1 MSTTVDVG
9 VDLGTTVT
17 KAVALDGAR
26 RVVARASLPTP
37 WERPRA
43 EWCERDPADAVATVD
58 RLLANL
64 VRLAGDVHVR
74 SIGFCS
80 IAETGSLVDAG
91 GSPVSRLLAWHD
103 PRGGRQAATLDPA
116 LAAVLPS
123 RTGLAVSAVA
133 TFFKLLWWRDEAG
146 LDLAGLQWLG
156 LPELLCHGLGT
167 GRFAERSMLGR
178 TALWDIHDE
187 DLFEPA
193 LDTLG
198 VGPDLVPPRVAAGAA
213 LGRVRSDHPVAQARG
228 AVLTVAGHDHLVA
241 AAALGAGGIGSL
253 CDSMGTAEAL
263 IVAVAVPP
271 APRVVAGLVTRGL
284 SVYPHV
290 VDSTTC
296 LLGALRSGLVLG
308 RALDELGM
316 TTLEQR
322 LAFDAGMPAGTE
334 PADVTVEGLEMSDDH
349 VTVAWPDGTDPY
361 AALGGRARPRPR
373 GRRVGGG
380 RDPGGRR
387 AGRRG
392 GAHRWLGQPALGGRQ
407 PARHRRAHA
416 ARHARGTGCD
426 RSGTAGAV
434 GGHPASGGIG
444 PDHARGATARLVH
457 RPVGLELLPMT
468 DTVARPEDEVV
479 RICQELIRIDTEQLR
494 GRQRPRRGGGRGST
508 SSACCG
514 RSAWSRR
521 PSRATPGGSASPCGC
536 PAPTATGARCACT
549 GTSTSCRRTPPTGR
563 STRSRARSATAASG
577 AVGRST

>member
-58 RLLANL
+58 RLLADL
-64 VRLAGDVHVR
+64 VRVAGDVQVR
-74 SIGFCS
+74 SVGFCS

-103 PRGGRQAATLDPA
+103 PRGGRQAASLDPV
-116 LAAVLPS
+116 LTGVLPA

-133 TFFKLLWWRDEAG
+133 TLFKLLWWRDEAG

-156 LPELLCHGLGT
+156 LPELVCLGLGA

-187 DLFEPA
+187 GLFEPA
-193 LDTLG
+193 LDALG

-213 LGRVRSDHPVAQARG
+213 LGRVRADHPVVQARG

-241 AAALGAGGIGSL
+241 AAALGAGGVGSL

-263 IVAVAVPP
+263 IAAVAVPP
-271 APRVVAGLVTRGL
+271 APRVVAGLVSRGL

-296 LLGALRSGLVLG
+296 LLGALRTGLVLG
-308 RALDELGM
+308 RALDELGV

-322 LAFDAGMPAGTE
+322 LAFDAGMPAGTDA
-334 PADVTVEGLEMSDDH
+334 ADVTVEGLDMSDDH
-349 VTVAWPDGTDPY
+349 VAVGWPGGTDPY
-361 AALGGRARPRPR
+361 AAWAGVLARTREVVASEVAAIRA
-373 GRRVGGG
+373 V
-380 RDPGGRR
+380 D
-387 AGRRG
+387 
-392 GAHRWLGQPALGGRQ
+392 
-407 PARHRRAHA
+407 
-416 ARHARGTGCD
+416 
-426 RSGTAGAV
+426 V
-434 GGHPASGGIG
+434 
-444 PDHARGATARLVH
+444 
-457 RPVGLELLPMT
+457 PV
-468 DTVARPEDEVV
+468 DEVV
-479 RICQELIRIDTEQLR
+479 LT
-494 GRQRPRRGGGRGST
+494 GGWANLHSV
-508 SSACCG
+508 A
-514 RSAWSRR
+514 ASRHGIAER
-521 PSRATPGGSASPCGC
+521 TQHVTLEEPG
-536 PAPTATGARCACT
+536 ATGAALLARWAAT
-549 GTSTSCRRTPPTGR
+549 RHPVGSDPTMHEAPQPGWF
-563 STRSRARSATAASG
+563 TDPSA
-577 AVGRST
+577 